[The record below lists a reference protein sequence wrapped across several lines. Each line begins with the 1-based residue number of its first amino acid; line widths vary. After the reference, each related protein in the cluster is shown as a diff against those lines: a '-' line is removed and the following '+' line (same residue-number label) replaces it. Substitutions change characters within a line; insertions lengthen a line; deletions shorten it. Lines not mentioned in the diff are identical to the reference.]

1 MKKTLYVWIVTA
13 VICSFLGQASY
24 PQSAHARSSA
34 FETAIEQKKI
44 LASSLLHNGLY
55 ADATDAFLSILRD
68 EPDSDEVNVGLMVAA
83 YKAKLYS
90 HALFACER
98 LLAKYP
104 NDANLRV
111 QLATIYVALG
121 EAESARRVLDDLK
134 QLDPNMTDSAINSL
148 VAGLEQQKS
157 RWAVNGALSVGHI
170 YDSNS
175 NAGPAS
181 ERISLGPLTLNIP
194 GAKAKSS
201 HGFFNSLS
209 VNLGYRLKEDG
220 PLWWVAD
227 VAGFKRWNTSPGI
240 LYNKSMTW
248 GRAAT
253 GFRYVG
259 PKSLFEMRVKGE
271 EIYQEHA
278 KDASQ
283 TVLTYGLE
291 LLAVTMAS
299 ERFQLLGKV
308 GLEQRRF
315 SINKLQDGEY
325 WNVGVYGRYFFGSAN
340 HEIMAG
346 AQLSGG
352 QADFLGYSS
361 KSVEPTVRLR
371 FNLPYD
377 TYITSHAVLRHER
390 YATPATGLE
399 TDNRKDNH
407 WRLGAGAGWDITKSL
422 SFGVQYEYIKNYS
435 NSELYQY
442 RQDTVTTTMTWKF

>member
-1 MKKTLYVWIVTA
+1 MKKKFYYWTIVAFVCCFWGEA
-13 VICSFLGQASY
+13 VFSQKA
-24 PQSAHARSSA
+24 QARSSA
-34 FETAIEQKKI
+34 LDTVIEQKKT
-44 LASSLLHNGLY
+44 LASSLLHQGLY
-55 ADATDAFLSILRD
+55 VEATDAFLSILRD
-68 EPDSDEVNVGLMVAA
+68 DPDSDEVNVGLMVAA
-83 YKAKLYS
+83 YKGKQYS

-104 NDANLRV
+104 NDINLRI

-121 EAESARRVLDDLK
+121 EPASARQALDQIK
-134 QLDPNMTDSAINSL
+134 QLDPTLTDSSLDSL
-148 VAGLEQQKS
+148 VANLEKQKS
-157 RWAVNGALSVGHI
+157 RWTVNGSLSVGHI

-181 ERISLGPLTLNIP
+181 EKISLGPLTLNIP
-194 GAKAKSS
+194 GAEAKSS
-201 HGFFNSLS
+201 HGFFNAM
-209 VNLGYRLKEDG
+209 NLNMGYRLKEDG
-220 PLWWVAD
+220 AWWWVAD
-227 VAGFKRWNTSPGI
+227 VAGFKRWNTAPRL

-248 GRAAT
+248 GRVAT

-259 PKSLFEMRVKGE
+259 PKSIFEVRVKGE

-278 KDASQ
+278 KDLSE

-291 LLAVTMAS
+291 LLAVGMAT
-299 ERFQLLGKV
+299 EKLQLLSKV

-315 SINKLQDGEY
+315 TVNKLQDGEH

-340 HEIMAG
+340 HEIMTG
-346 AQLSGG
+346 AQLAGG
-352 QADFLGYSS
+352 QADFKGYSS
-361 KSVEPTVRLR
+361 RSVEPSVRLR

-399 TDNRKDNH
+399 TDDRKDNH
-407 WRLGAGAGWDITKSL
+407 WRLGAGVGWDITRSL
-422 SFGVQYEYIKNYS
+422 SLGVQYEYIKNYS

-442 RQDTVTTTMTWKF
+442 RQDMVTTTMTLNF